1 MRIHFLTHRLIQDL
15 SQSKT
20 SVLSQESGIT
30 ISNGTESNQPPRS
43 IPPHEPRFADYRREQ
58 DVNAHSKLSQNQPT
72 ASASEKMGVKSGGV
86 EQAQL
91 SIAKEMEDQ
100 WMQDVRTRGQLKRI
114 LGVPE
119 KVVEEVQETSNER
132 RKKRKGSVDEEYGRR
147 PKQRTGAQADHNLK
161 RNGPPRPRKVE
172 IIEAKPPARGRP
184 LVWADTRQELCE
196 GLPYFRAYHAG
207 IYIKNDVAFG
217 YLLDA
222 FGSDRDFIGSHVVI
236 SHGYLSTFVY
246 AISLMIGVEN
256 QLWIR

>member
-1 MRIHFLTHRLIQDL
+1 
-15 SQSKT
+15 
-20 SVLSQESGIT
+20 
-30 ISNGTESNQPPRS
+30 
-43 IPPHEPRFADYRREQ
+43 
-58 DVNAHSKLSQNQPT
+58 
-72 ASASEKMGVKSGGV
+72 VKSGGV
-86 EQAQL
+86 EQTQL
-91 SIAKEMEDQ
+91 SIAKEMDDQ

-119 KVVEEVQETSNER
+119 TVVENDVEETSNER

-147 PKQRTGAQADHNLK
+147 PKQRTGALADHSLK

-172 IIEAKPPARGRP
+172 TIEAKPPARGRP

-236 SHGYLSTFVY
+236 SHGYLHIY
-246 AISLMIGVEN
+246 AIRLKIGVEN
-256 QLWIR
+256 RLWIR